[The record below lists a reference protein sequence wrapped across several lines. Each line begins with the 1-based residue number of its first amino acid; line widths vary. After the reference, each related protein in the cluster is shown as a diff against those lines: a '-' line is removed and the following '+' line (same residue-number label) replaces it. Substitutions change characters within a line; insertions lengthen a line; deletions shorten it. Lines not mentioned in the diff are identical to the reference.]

1 MVERSELKAEA
12 EAPVLSLTPQQQAED
27 IKLREVEFNK
37 GLQALCAE
45 HKFAIT
51 VARVELP
58 NGFVYNPQ
66 LMDTKFMPNQ
76 GQAPV
81 AVPETE
87 SGLTPEAEERSAPAV
102 PYSEVVN
109 TALEKSE

>member
-1 MVERSELKAEA
+1 MKAEV

-27 IKLREVEFNK
+27 IKAREAEFNK
-37 GLQALCAE
+37 GLQELCAK

-51 VARVELP
+51 VAKVELP

-76 GQAPV
+76 GQPV
-81 AVPETE
+81 PPE
-87 SGLTPEAEERSAPAV
+87 APAV
-102 PYSEVVN
+102 PDKEVVDP
-109 TALEKSE
+109 APEAVLEKAE